1 MEIFGICFLIILG
14 ILIEHQIYL
23 TKVFPYIGYECKF
36 SVDEVF
42 EGADIE
48 IIETVTNPTALPISS
63 LKSEISTSKYLDFA
77 GNTSAVNDKT
87 RSLASLFSIA
97 GKKRVTRAWKAKC
110 LKRGIYH
117 IEDTTIVA
125 NDIFGFCKYSSLFFV
140 KGSLVVLPTPVLLDI
155 APIGYKELQGDQVVR
170 RFILED
176 PFTVSGVR
184 EYTQRDTM
192 NQIHWGMSARHN
204 QLMVRHHEATTQQN
218 MTVIINMQLNKAQLR
233 EEMTDDKLELAIQI
247 AAGEL
252 EYTLPRS
259 IPIKLMANA
268 ATLDAQTSLVS
279 KEMWGY
285 THIHDLFV
293 SLAGL
298 QTTFT
303 LHFSQFLKEYD
314 SEITS
319 PYVTLIT
326 AFMDEEIAAFIR
338 EKERF
343 GIHFKVYFLSFSK
356 DAVHFPDL
364 EIYYVLDHTTRK
376 KVS

>member
-1 MEIFGICFLIILG
+1 MEIVGICLLIILG
-14 ILIEHQIYL
+14 ILIEQKIYL
-23 TKVFPYIGYECKF
+23 SKVFPYIDYECKF
-36 SVDEVF
+36 STDEVF

-48 IIETVTNPTALPISS
+48 IIETVTNPSILPITS

-77 GNTSAVNDKT
+77 GNTSTVNDKT

-110 LKRGIYH
+110 FKRGFYH
-117 IEDTTIVA
+117 IEDTAIVV
-125 NDIFGFCKYSSLFFV
+125 NDLFGLCKYSTLAHV
-140 KGSLVVLPTPVLLDI
+140 KGNLVVLPTPVLI
-155 APIGYKELQGDQVVR
+155 STPPIGYKELQGEQVVR

-176 PFTVSGVR
+176 PFTTYGVR

-192 NQIHWGMSARHN
+192 SQIHWGMSAKHN
-204 QLMVRHHEATTQQN
+204 QLMVRHHEATTKQN
-218 MTVIINMQLNKAQLR
+218 MTVILNMQLDKIQLR
-233 EEMTDDKLELAIQI
+233 EEMVDDKLELGIQI

-259 IPIKLMANA
+259 IPVKLMANA
-268 ATLDAQTSLVS
+268 ATWGAEESLATT
-279 KEMWGY
+279 EMWGY
-285 THIHDLFV
+285 NHIHDLFV

-303 LHFSQFLKEYD
+303 LHFSHFLRTYA
-314 SEITS
+314 SEINS

-326 AFMDEEIAAFIR
+326 AFMDEEIAMFIR
-338 EKERF
+338 EKQRM
-343 GIHFKVYFLSFSK
+343 GIHFKVYFLAFAK

-364 EIYYVLDHTTRK
+364 EIYYVLDHMTRK